1 MAVADYKAVGS
12 ANDVYVT
19 DDHAYVADGVGGL
32 VVIKRGSRKSARF
45 LPISS
50 KALPTPSGSH
60 IRR

>member
-32 VVIKRGSRKSARF
+32 VVTRPGCVVAYRNSDGSVEQCRLKRRPGRA
-45 LPISS
+45 
-50 KALPTPSGSH
+50 
-60 IRR
+60 